1 LCFCCAFVDDFNCNI
16 LCGQRDPP
24 TAAAAAAAV
33 VCVYTG
39 DPHHPT
45 VLMRHILI
53 SFVARLVSR
62 LVPLTHCAAKHPAA
76 KQQQQTAR
84 SPSHQNLFLL
94 ISFISWGPSV
104 CALIEWDYKH
114 FI

>member
-62 LVPLTHCAAKHPAA
+62 LVPLTHCDAEHPAG

-84 SPSHQNLFLL
+84 SPSHQNLFSFFEFLL
-94 ISFISWGPSV
+94 FLGARLFAP
-104 CALIEWDYKH
+104 
-114 FI
+114 